1 MFVRDFLLFC
11 LVLKKETK
19 ATQTEAPPPRSPCSG
34 HWPPSRPVDSEPGLT
49 GTSHVFGGPN
59 TVWTPNSP
67 AASRRGGGGRHL
79 AIGHEVFPGG
89 RGRKTSSVRSAGSR
103 RSRSGQQINQGLE
116 GHGVSSMKGPSLSRV
131 PQFLAW
137 VGDALPRPGF
147 QKEDDQDVNWSQ
159 ALNQIDK

>member
-1 MFVRDFLLFC
+1 M
-11 LVLKKETK
+11 
-19 ATQTEAPPPRSPCSG
+19 
-34 HWPPSRPVDSEPGLT
+34 
-49 GTSHVFGGPN
+49 
-59 TVWTPNSP
+59 
-67 AASRRGGGGRHL
+67 

-147 QKEDDQDVNWSQ
+147 QKEDD
-159 ALNQIDK
+159 